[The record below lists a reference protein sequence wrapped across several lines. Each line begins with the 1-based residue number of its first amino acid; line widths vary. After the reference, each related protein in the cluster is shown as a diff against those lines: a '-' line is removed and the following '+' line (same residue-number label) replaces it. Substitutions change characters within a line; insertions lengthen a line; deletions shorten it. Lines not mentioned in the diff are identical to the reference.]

1 MAERANDALPS
12 GTVTFLFTDIEG
24 STRRWELDSDA
35 MQADLQKHDSL
46 LNQVFATHEGVVF
59 KHTGD
64 GMCAVFAS
72 ASAAVSAA
80 AAVQQTIATTD
91 WSPMPKLRVRVG
103 VHSGEA
109 ENRNADYYGP
119 ALNRVSRVMDAGHG
133 GQILLSAST
142 AALIHRDPGDGL
154 SLLDLGEHRFK
165 DLGEKERVYQLVGN
179 GLTADFPPI
188 RSLETVPNNLPEQL
202 TSFIG
207 RERELADVM
216 ELIADN
222 RLVTLT
228 GVGGVGKTRLA
239 VQAAAE
245 SAENY
250 ADGVFLVELAAIED
264 PSLVMRTVAESIGVN
279 EQPTRPVLQTMLEHL
294 AERDVLIVLDNC
306 EHVIN
311 DAAKLCDQILRA
323 APGVRIIATSRE
335 GLAIGGERLWQVP
348 SLDVSGDGEVSDAVR
363 LFIERARMVRP
374 EFSLDDASEEAVT
387 KICKRLDGIPLAI
400 ELATA
405 RLKVFSPVQIAE
417 RLDDR
422 FRLLTGGSRTAL
434 ERQRTLQATMDWSY
448 DLLSELEQALL
459 RRLSVFLGGFTFEAA
474 EQVSSGELLPEY
486 EILDL
491 LTRLVDHSL
500 VIADEDDQIRYRVL
514 ETVRQ
519 YGLNQLV
526 AAGEADEA
534 RLRHAQ
540 YFAAIADTVE
550 ELLLGNNYR
559 ANIEELNAEHD
570 NLRAAMTW
578 ALEHGSSEL
587 ALRTA
592 AGLGRFWFFQA
603 HYREGREWLER
614 AVAACSGV
622 QSGHMATALGWI
634 SGLGLHM
641 GDYARAEETSSAAVA
656 MFEALGDE
664 AGAMREQN
672 SLANT
677 YLASGRIEQA
687 RAIYDNLVAFFDAR
701 GDNYVHIPMVN
712 RAMVAVW
719 QDDPVTATK
728 LIARMR
734 DYANRW
740 DNPEIEAWATLLEG
754 DLAAMLDDVDTMGDA
769 YERALEYSLDAG
781 NRLLEGWAYTG
792 MADVARIRGDYSKA
806 HDLLATASQTGAESG
821 AASIDWV
828 GLVVRIDLA
837 AEERDS
843 QAFEA
848 ALNRLLASS
857 LQWGDTR
864 TLAMSALGYG
874 LEVIHDDPA
883 NAAQLLGLHEAAFAG
898 EKLARRPRHERL
910 FQAAKIELQ
919 AELGQAAFDSNW
931 NEGAA
936 ISPLDVMSLMPDLPQ
951 LS

>member
-1 MAERANDALPS
+1 MADRAIDALPS
-12 GTVTFLFTDIEG
+12 GTVTFVFTDIEG
-24 STRRWELDSDA
+24 STRRWELDPDA
-35 MQADLQKHDSL
+35 MQTDLQKHDSL
-46 LNQVFATHEGVVF
+46 LIETFAAHDGIVF

-72 ASAAVSAA
+72 ASAAVGAA
-80 AAVQQTIATTD
+80 AAVQQAIATTD
-91 WSPMPKLRVRVG
+91 WSPMPDLNVRVG

-109 ENRNADYYGP
+109 ENRNGDYYGP
-119 ALNRVSRVMDAGHG
+119 ALNRVARIMDAGHG

-142 AALIHRDPGDGL
+142 ATLIRRDPGDGL
-154 SLLDLGEHRFK
+154 SLADLGEHRFK
-165 DLGEKERVYQLVGN
+165 DLGGKDRVYQLVGD
-179 GLTADFPPI
+179 GLAADFPHI

-202 TSFIG
+202 TSFVG
-207 RERELADVM
+207 RERELNDVI

-222 RLVTLT
+222 RLITLT

-239 VQAAAE
+239 IQAAAE
-245 SAENY
+245 SVDDY

-264 PSLVMRTVAESIGVN
+264 PVLVMRMVAASIGVN
-279 EQPTRPVLQTMLEHL
+279 EQPTRPLLETMLEHL

-311 DAAKLCDQILRA
+311 DAAKLCDLILRA
-323 APGVRIIATSRE
+323 APGVRIVATSRE

-348 SLDVSGDGEVSDAVR
+348 SLGVSGDGEISDAVQ

-374 EFSLDDASEEAVT
+374 GFTLDDASADAVT
-387 KICKRLDGIPLAI
+387 KICNRLDGIPLAI

-405 RLKVFSPVQIAE
+405 RLKVFSPAQIAE

-448 DLLSELEQALL
+448 DLLSDLEQALL

-474 EQVSSGELLPEY
+474 EEVCSGDLVPEY

-500 VIADEDDQIRYRVL
+500 VIADEDDQIRYRAL

-526 AAGEADEA
+526 AAGESDEA

-550 ELLLGNNYR
+550 EFLLGDKYR
-559 ANIEELNAEHD
+559 GSIERLNVEHD

-578 ALEHGSSEL
+578 ALEHGSAEL
-587 ALRTA
+587 ALRIS

-603 HYREGREWLER
+603 HYREGREWLEK
-614 AVAACSGV
+614 AVAACGGV
-622 QSGHMATALGWI
+622 QSEHMATALGWI
-634 SGLGLHM
+634 AGLGLHM
-641 GDYARAEETSSAAVA
+641 GDYARAEETSLAAVA

-664 AGAMREQN
+664 AGAMKEQN

-687 RAIYDNLVAFFDAR
+687 RAIYDKLVEFFDAR
-701 GDNYVHIPMVN
+701 GDNYVHVPMVN

-719 QDDPVTATK
+719 QGDPVTATK
-728 LIARMR
+728 LIARLHDHAKR
-734 DYANRW
+734 L
-740 DNPEIEAWATLLEG
+740 DNPEIDAWATLVEG
-754 DLAAMLDDVDTMGDA
+754 DLAAMLDDVEKMADA
-769 YERALEYSLDAG
+769 FERALEQALEAG
-781 NRLLEGWAYTG
+781 NRLLEGWAYAG
-792 MADVARIRGDYSKA
+792 LADTARARGDFARA
-806 HDLLATASQTGAESG
+806 HDLLATASRAGAESG

-843 QAFEA
+843 EGFAM
-848 ALNRLLASS
+848 ALNQLLASS

-874 LEVIHDDPA
+874 LEVIQEDPA
-883 NAAQLLGLHEAAFAG
+883 NAARLLGLHEAAFAS

-910 FQAAKIELQ
+910 FQTAKSELQ
-919 AELGQAAFDSNW
+919 AELGEAGFASAWDV
-931 NEGAA
+931 GAA
-936 ISPLDVMSLMPDLPQ
+936 ISPLDVMSLMPDLP
-951 LS
+951 